1 MAEAELL
8 VGLLILQHHGQLL
21 IVLTSVHDNCGSIL
35 SAGGMTKLS
44 QYLVSDSFIFVH
56 ACVDIIWPHLSIF
69 SILVCTNH

>member
-44 QYLVSDSFIFVH
+44 QYLLSDSFIFGH
-56 ACVDIIWPHLSIF
+56 AWGDLLLPPLAIF